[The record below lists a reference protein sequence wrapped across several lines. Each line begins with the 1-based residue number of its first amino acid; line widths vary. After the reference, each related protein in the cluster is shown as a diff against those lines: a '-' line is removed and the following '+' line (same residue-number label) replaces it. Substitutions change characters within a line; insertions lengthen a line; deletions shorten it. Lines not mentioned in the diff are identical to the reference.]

1 MFIRK
6 SYLAAVMLFVSPLI
20 AQATPPHYP
29 DLVSAGN
36 RWLITAYDDSSPV
49 HAQWATQGICFYNA
63 GTHGTQQLYYWVSD
77 TFPDWNGR
85 ATQEGDQI
93 FMHGDYAKDVGHD
106 GMQWEVTTVSP
117 KNEGYGHWK
126 EWREDGKLGLT
137 IGFANAKLT
146 RVGKCQTAT
155 HLEAIDVGSRLEL
168 RLNDNKEL
176 AVVPSGLSD
185 RDIAILEKE
194 DQSNQA
200 TVQEVK

>member
-6 SYLAAVMLFVSPLI
+6 SHLIAALLFASPLI
-20 AQATPPHYP
+20 AQANPPYYP

-36 RWLITAYDDSSPV
+36 RWTITAYDDSSPV
-49 HAQWATQGICFYNA
+49 HAQWATQGLCFYYA

-117 KNEGYGHWK
+117 RNEGYGHWK
-126 EWREDGKLGLT
+126 EWRENGKLGLT
-137 IGFANAKLT
+137 IGFANAKFT
-146 RVGKCQTAT
+146 RVGKCQAAT
-155 HLEAIDVGSRLEL
+155 HLVAIDIGTRIEL
-168 RLNDNKEL
+168 RLNVNKEL
-176 AVVPSGLSD
+176 AVVPSGLSE
-185 RDIAILEKE
+185 REILIIEKD
-194 DQSNQA
+194 DQ
-200 TVQEVK
+200 TVAEVK